1 MISSIGKTDSQ
12 TYFGT
17 VEKVEH
23 VRDEGTL
30 VCVLSRYFAVDSVFD
45 IETT

>member
-1 MISSIGKTDSQ
+1 MSSIGKTDSQ

-17 VEKVEH
+17 VEKG
-23 VRDEGTL
+23 DEGTL
-30 VCVLSRYFAVDSVFD
+30 VFVLPRYFAVDSVFD